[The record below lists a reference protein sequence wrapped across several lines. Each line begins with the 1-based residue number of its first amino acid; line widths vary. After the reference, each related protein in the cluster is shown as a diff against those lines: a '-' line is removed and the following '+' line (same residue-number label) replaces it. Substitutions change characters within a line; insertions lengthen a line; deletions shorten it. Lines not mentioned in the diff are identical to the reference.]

1 MVKFS
6 VPIDYFLH
14 PNIKAAEI
22 TTKEAI
28 HAEKSTID
36 LIQKSCDHRGYI
48 AEAPYKESTW
58 CSDADPPFRVCLRC
72 GVLEH
77 GWGTGYKILKM
88 DLETKPMEI
97 TRDEGYKARKFGNR

>member
-1 MVKFS
+1 MVEVTVS
-6 VPIDYFLH
+6 IDHFLH
-14 PNIKAAEI
+14 PQIKAAEI

-77 GWGTGYKILKM
+77 GWGTGYKKLKTHP
-88 DLETKPMEI
+88 ETKVMKI
-97 TRDEGYKARKFGNR
+97 TRDEGYKARKFGSR